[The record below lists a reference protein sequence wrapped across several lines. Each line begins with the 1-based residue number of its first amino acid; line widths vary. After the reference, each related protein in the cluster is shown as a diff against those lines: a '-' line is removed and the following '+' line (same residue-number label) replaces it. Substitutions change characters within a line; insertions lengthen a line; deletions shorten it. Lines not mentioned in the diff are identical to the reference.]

1 MLHSMDDDL
10 PRARGDA
17 ASRLAGEPLDTYSQ
31 DELMERIA
39 LLEAEIDRI
48 RAQHAKAASHR
59 SLADQLFKPR
69 EPGLS
74 LIHIPSPRDTR

>member
-1 MLHSMDDDL
+1 MLHSRDDDL

-69 EPGLS
+69 EPG
-74 LIHIPSPRDTR
+74 